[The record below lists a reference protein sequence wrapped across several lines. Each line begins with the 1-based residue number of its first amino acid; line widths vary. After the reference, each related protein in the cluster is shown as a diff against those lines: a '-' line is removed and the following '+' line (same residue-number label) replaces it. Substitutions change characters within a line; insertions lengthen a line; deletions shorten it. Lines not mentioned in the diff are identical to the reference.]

1 MMQLSQHLSNAPPK
15 GGRPTETKMLFH
27 LSIEADDPQ
36 KTATVL
42 AEIWGGA
49 ALPFPPIG
57 VDSWMAFHGADNG
70 TMIEVYPRGTVLTE
84 TETDATGTRAEPRRH
99 SGTHFAMST
108 DLPLEHVY
116 ALAERAG
123 WTAKYCK
130 RGGKFGVI
138 EVWIDGCQMIEVLT
152 PEMQREYLDCVT
164 VANWSAMLAAGGPQP
179 LAA

>member
-1 MMQLSQHLSNAPPK
+1 
-15 GGRPTETKMLFH
+15 MLFH

-36 KTATVL
+36 RTAEVL
-42 AEIWGGA
+42 AEIWGGT
-49 ALPFPPIG
+49 ALPFPPVG
-57 VDSWMAFHGADNG
+57 VGSWMAFHGADNG

-84 TETDATGTRAEPRRH
+84 TDSDAVGAIGEQRRA
-99 SGTHFAMST
+99 SATHFAMST
-108 DLPLEHVY
+108 DLPLERIY
-116 ALAERAG
+116 EIAAREG
-123 WTAKYCK
+123 WTSKYCR

-164 VANWSAMLAAGGPQP
+164 VENWTQMLAAGAPQS